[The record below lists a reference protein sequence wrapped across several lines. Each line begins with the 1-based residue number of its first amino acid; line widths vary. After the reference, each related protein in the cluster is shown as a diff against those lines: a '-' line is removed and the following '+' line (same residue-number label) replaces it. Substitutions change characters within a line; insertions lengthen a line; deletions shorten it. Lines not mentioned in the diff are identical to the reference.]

1 MSRIVAPDAQKYSPL
16 VGYDLISD
24 TFGLL
29 RRIDRRDR
37 GKCCVVVSDMQF
49 FMLRSQMDRDYPTAT
64 NTYNCPQTFQ
74 PSTPLPPP
82 NTPRSDM
89 LLLSLLEDFSSVLVA
104 FAHYTKSVTWVG
116 ESMRLS
122 GDLDIKSSSPI
133 RLLSLLYRYGWFV
146 ASCEG
151 CWRHI
156 STNCV
161 GAGCRLNYFY

>member
-1 MSRIVAPDAQKYSPL
+1 MFEVVGKSRYGARDFSISWPARSPL
-16 VGYDLISD
+16 RPPSTIQLNNS
-24 TFGLL
+24 
-29 RRIDRRDR
+29 RDR

-74 PSTPLPPP
+74 PSTSLPPP
-82 NTPRSDM
+82 STPRSDM

-133 RLLSLLYRYGWFV
+133 RLLSLLYRYG
-146 ASCEG
+146 
-151 CWRHI
+151 
-156 STNCV
+156 
-161 GAGCRLNYFY
+161 

>member
-1 MSRIVAPDAQKYSPL
+1 
-16 VGYDLISD
+16 
-24 TFGLL
+24 
-29 RRIDRRDR
+29 
-37 GKCCVVVSDMQF
+37 
-49 FMLRSQMDRDYPTAT
+49 MLRCRQRYAIFHATKSDGQGLSTAT

-82 NTPRSDM
+82 STPRSDM

-133 RLLSLLYRYGWFV
+133 RLLSLLYRYG
-146 ASCEG
+146 
-151 CWRHI
+151 
-156 STNCV
+156 
-161 GAGCRLNYFY
+161 